1 MDDEAS
7 GRASPPARP
16 TVTSP
21 EEQPQLAQR
30 AGCKAQGKN
39 WKIRKYI
46 SPLTN
51 YIFLQTFNGY
61 QPKPVEFEDMEVVL
75 LKSWL
80 RQKDWTGSRKG
91 SCLRQQ
97 TSWSHTATR
106 RATIGLGRGRLE
118 QDNLPSKPHHQRT
131 LPKVGTGHNRA
142 T

>member
-51 YIFLQTFNGY
+51 YIFLQTYNGY
-61 QPKPVEFEDMEVVL
+61 KPKPVDWVQERELHQAADL
-75 LKSWL
+75 LVPYCDQKGNYRTWAGQAGA
-80 RQKDWTGSRKG
+80 RQSA
-91 SCLRQQ
+91 Q
-97 TSWSHTATR
+97 
-106 RATIGLGRGRLE
+106 
-118 QDNLPSKPHHQRT
+118 
-131 LPKVGTGHNRA
+131 
-142 T
+142 